1 MSDQMTD
8 LKSQIEVSIDAMQ
21 LQLQLQ
27 SSGEVVLTKY
37 LEKYQKALK
46 AFESGS
52 PEYLEKCLRA
62 LLNCARG
69 YMEFS
74 SSYDQAFLHEM
85 WETENIIKKKFAW

>member
-1 MSDQMTD
+1 MTD
-8 LKSQIEVSIDAMQ
+8 LKSQIEISIDAMELQ

-27 SSGEVVLTKY
+27 SSGEVVVTKY

-74 SSYDQAFLHEM
+74 SGYDQAFLHEM
-85 WETENIIKKKFAW
+85 WETEKTIQKKFAW

>member
-8 LKSQIEVSIDAMQ
+8 LKNQIEISIDAM
-21 LQLQLQ
+21 QLQLQ
-27 SSGEVVLTKY
+27 SSGEVVVTKY

-46 AFESGS
+46 AFDSGS
-52 PEYLEKCLRA
+52 PEYLDKCLRA

-69 YMEFS
+69 YMEVS

-85 WETENIIKKKFAW
+85 WETESIIKKSLLS